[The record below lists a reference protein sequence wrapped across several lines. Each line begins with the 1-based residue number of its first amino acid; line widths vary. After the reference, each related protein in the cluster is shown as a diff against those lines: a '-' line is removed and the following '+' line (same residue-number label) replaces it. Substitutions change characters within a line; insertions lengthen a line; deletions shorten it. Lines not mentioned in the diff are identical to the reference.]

1 MLLVCGGRVRTIRGV
16 PKFWR
21 LAIPTVAAC
30 VLAGCSAGTYN
41 TGTRYVPLASST
53 PVPDPAAVAPAA
65 PLEPAQAPAPA
76 PAPSP
81 ISPTPVVPP
90 PLNPAP
96 TARPEWPSNWVNAW
110 IPLESWSQFNGIEKP
125 RRLNSGLEATYQVLT
140 RNGAMSLQMGNQTL
154 RFGGVDFWLGF
165 APRLIQGLPYVH
177 AVDARK
183 TLQPLAGRT
192 WTLPQSNRT
201 IVIDAGHGGKDSGAK
216 SCVNGEYEKHYAL
229 DWARRLERLL
239 QAKGWNVVMT
249 RTNDTFL
256 SLTERVEV
264 AERANAALFLSLHFN
279 SGSGNG
285 RLAGI
290 ETYCLAPTGM
300 PSSLNRGFSDDVRE
314 CHPNN
319 AFDDENLQLATVL
332 HRSLLGAAGA
342 ADREVG
348 RARFFGVLRGQN
360 RPAVLIEGGYLT
372 NPEEARKIAT
382 SAHRQALAEGIAKAL
397 E

>member
-1 MLLVCGGRVRTIRGV
+1 MLLVCDRRVRTIRGV
-16 PKFWR
+16 PKYWR
-21 LAIPTVAAC
+21 LVILSVAAW
-30 VLAGCSAGTYN
+30 VLAGCSTGTS
-41 TGTRYVPLASST
+41 TSTRYVPLASST
-53 PVPDPAAVAPAA
+53 PVPEPMPVAPAA
-65 PLEPAQAPAPA
+65 PLEPVPLPARAAAPVAPQPPNLA
-76 PAPSP
+76 PGS
-81 ISPTPVVPP
+81 V
-90 PLNPAP
+90 
-96 TARPEWPSNWVNAW
+96 RPEWPSNWVNAW

-125 RRLNSGLEATYQVLT
+125 RRLYGGAESTYQLLT
-140 RNGAMSLQMGNQTL
+140 RNGAMSIQMGSQTL

-183 TLQPLAGRT
+183 TLQPLAGRM

-201 IVIDAGHGGKDSGAK
+201 VVIDAGHGGKDSGAK
-216 SCVNGEYEKHYAL
+216 SCINGEYEKHYAL

-239 QAKGWNVVMT
+239 QTKGWNVVMT

-256 SLTERVEV
+256 SLSERVAV
-264 AERANAALFLSLHFN
+264 AEQANAALFLSLHFN

-300 PSSLNRGFSDDVRE
+300 PSSLNRGYSDDVRE

-319 AFDDENLQLATVL
+319 AFDDENLHLATVL
-332 HRSLLGAAGA
+332 HRSLLSAVGA

-372 NPEEARKIAT
+372 NPDEARKIAT
-382 SAHRQALAEGIAKAL
+382 SAYRQQLAEGIAKAL

>member
-1 MLLVCGGRVRTIRGV
+1 MLLVCDGRVRTIRGV
-16 PKFWR
+16 PKLWR
-21 LAIPTVAAC
+21 LVILAGAAW
-30 VLAGCSAGTYN
+30 VLAGCS
-41 TGTRYVPLASST
+41 TGSTGSTGSPTSTRFVPLATST
-53 PVPDPAAVAPAA
+53 PVPEPVAVAPAA
-65 PLEPAQAPAPA
+65 PLEPAPLPARVAAPVAAPPPSSAPAQ
-76 PAPSP
+76 
-81 ISPTPVVPP
+81 
-90 PLNPAP
+90 
-96 TARPEWPSNWVNAW
+96 PEWPSNWVNAW
-110 IPLESWSQFNGIEKP
+110 IPLESWSQLNGIEKP
-125 RRLNSGLEATYQVLT
+125 RRLNGGFEATYQLLT
-140 RNGAMSLQMGNQTL
+140 RNGTMSLQMGSQTL

-216 SCVNGEYEKHYAL
+216 SYINNEQEKHYAL

-239 QAKGWNVVMT
+239 RVKGWNVVMT
-249 RTNDTFL
+249 RTNDAFL
-256 SLTERVEV
+256 SLSDRVAV
-264 AERANAALFLSLHFN
+264 AEQANAALFLSLHFN

-314 CHPNN
+314 WHPNN
-319 AFDDENLQLATVL
+319 AFDDENLHLATVL
-332 HRSLLGAAGA
+332 HRSLLSAVGA

-348 RARFFGVLRGQN
+348 RARFLGVLRGQN

-372 NPEEARKIAT
+372 NPDEARKIAT
-382 SAHRQALAEGIAKAL
+382 SDYRQRLAEGIAKAL

>member
-1 MLLVCGGRVRTIRGV
+1 MLLVCGGHVRTIRGV
-16 PKFWR
+16 PKHGR
-21 LAIPTVAAC
+21 LLIVSVAAW
-30 VLAGCSAGTYN
+30 VLAGCS
-41 TGTRYVPLASST
+41 TGSIDSSTSTRFVPVAAST
-53 PVPDPAAVAPAA
+53 PVPEPPAVAPPA
-65 PLEPAQAPAPA
+65 PLEPA
-76 PAPSP
+76 PAPSAVAP
-81 ISPTPVVPP
+81 PPVV
-90 PLNPAP
+90 LARVQPA
-96 TARPEWPSNWVNAW
+96 WPSNWVNAW

-125 RRLNSGLEATYQVLT
+125 RRLNGGFEATYQLLT
-140 RNGAMSLQMGNQTL
+140 TNGAMSVQMGSQTL
-154 RFGGVDFWLGF
+154 RFGGVEFWLGF

-192 WTLPQSNRT
+192 WKLPQGNRT
-201 IVIDAGHGGKDSGAK
+201 IVIDAGHGGKDSGAI
-216 SCVNGEYEKHYAL
+216 SCVNSEYEKHYAL

-239 QAKGWNVVMT
+239 RAKGWNVVMT

-256 SLTERVEV
+256 SLSDRVAV
-264 AERANAALFLSLHFN
+264 AQQSGAGLFLSLHFN

-300 PSSLNRGFSDDVRE
+300 PSSLNRGFSDDLRE

-319 AFDDENLQLATVL
+319 AFDDENLHFATVL
-332 HRSLLGAAGA
+332 HRSLLSEVGAL
-342 ADREVG
+342 DREVG
-348 RARFFGVLRGQN
+348 RARFLGVLRGQN

-372 NPEEARKIAT
+372 NQDEARKIAT
-382 SAHRQALAEGIAKAL
+382 SDYRQRLAEGIAKAL